1 MALKMALRIRSLV
14 FGGGDARYFLKC
26 AGEISD
32 IAVADHL
39 SHLIHLIAAVG
50 QKLHRLPDSAPGY
63 IGHNRVI
70 RLFLEQMA

>member
-1 MALKMALRIRSLV
+1 MALRIALRIRSLV
-14 FGGGDARYFLKC
+14 FGGGDARYFLKR

-63 IGHNRVI
+63 IGQTRVS
-70 RLFLEQMA
+70 RVGREQMG